1 MASYVAARLA
11 RPGRIPVTLAGSWRA
26 ALAAVSADGVRVDDA
41 DGAWSAAVAAAPLA
55 QAPQAELALVLVKS
69 NQTASVAP
77 AVARIVGRDGVALTL
92 QNGLGNREVLE
103 AVVGGGR
110 VLVGVTMAGVT
121 LLGPGHVRGHVAG
134 TFLGAD
140 AAGAAFRVAALMDE
154 AGLKAEVEPDIDR
167 LLWRKLAVNCAINP
181 LSALLGVPNGAL
193 LETPKPR
200 AVLEAAAREAGVVAA
215 ALGIDLGQDPV
226 QAAVDVAQLTAANR
240 SSMLQDLARGV
251 ATEIEAI
258 NGVVVREGDRL
269 GIPTPVNRR
278 LLDDVRAREAA
289 ARRAEAAPA

>member
-1 MASYVAARLA
+1 MASYFAARLA
-11 RPGRIPVTLAGSWRA
+11 RPGRLLVTLVGSWRA
-26 ALAAVSADGVRVDDA
+26 ALAAVSAGGVRVDDV

-55 QAPQAELALVLVKS
+55 QAPRAELAVVLVKS
-69 NQTASVAP
+69 HQTAAVAP
-77 AVARIVGRDGVALTL
+77 AVGRIVGSAGVALTL

-103 AVVGGGR
+103 AAAGGGR

-134 TFLGAD
+134 TVLGAD
-140 AAGAAFRVAALMDE
+140 EAGAAFRIAALMDE

-193 LETPKPR
+193 LETPDSR

-226 QAAVDVAQLTAANR
+226 QAAVEVAQLTAANR
-240 SSMLQDLARGV
+240 SSMLQDLARGA
-251 ATEIEAI
+251 ATEIDAI
-258 NGVVVREGDRL
+258 NGVVVREGERL

-289 ARRAEAAPA
+289 ARRAEAAPV